1 MNFTFKDMVKVKNK
15 VNIRYNLVFRFN
27 SASLLLHIKKNSHKF
42 ILLYLVKTYSSSS
55 KSKIKKKKVLL
66 LGSNR

>member
-27 SASLLLHIKKNSHKF
+27 SASLLLHIKKTLINLSCF
-42 ILLYLVKTYSSSS
+42 I
-55 KSKIKKKKVLL
+55 
-66 LGSNR
+66 